1 MMSIPGQYPTH
12 LPTEEPP
19 ERLTEPLSE
28 HRLSDSRDHRSGQ
41 PLEPDD
47 RPAPPS
53 RRGGYVGSIL
63 VNHILLWLING
74 WPGWEAV
81 PFLTGRTA
89 LVIGIVNASIIA
101 RVVADAVNVV
111 LDRPRPRALG
121 DLVSI
126 GFGLAALIEIWQVFP
141 LDVIGTAWEV
151 VARVLL
157 VLGFVGGGVGILDSL
172 GRLVRGRFP
181 RT

>member
-12 LPTEEPP
+12 LPSEPP
-19 ERLTEPLSE
+19 RERLTEPLSE
-28 HRLSDSRDHRSGQ
+28 HRVADPGDQ
-41 PLEPDD
+41 PPGRPREPEDL
-47 RPAPPS
+47 RPVRG
-53 RRGGYVGSIL
+53 RRGGYVGSIV
-63 VNHILLWLING
+63 VNLILLWLING
-74 WPGWEAV
+74 WPGWDAV
-81 PFLTGRTA
+81 PFLTGRTV
-89 LVIGIVNASIIA
+89 LVVGAVNASIIA

-111 LDRPRPRALG
+111 LDLPRPRALG

-126 GFGLAALIEIWQVFP
+126 GFGLVALIEIWQVFP

-172 GRLVRGRFP
+172 SRLVRGRFP
-181 RT
+181 RM